1 VERTAG
7 SRSKERHRLKSGPY
21 TVADKDLRR
30 ILMIT
35 SGLLNWGLN
44 WYLSNHQLLLTGV
57 RDNGDRQFENSK
69 IREEIVYPIPY
80 LTGQVILHQL

>member
-1 VERTAG
+1 
-7 SRSKERHRLKSGPY
+7 
-21 TVADKDLRR
+21 
-30 ILMIT
+30 MIT

-44 WYLSNHQLLLTGV
+44 WYLSNQLLLTGV